1 MKKGMFQHFNEQ
13 KHIIKKLRQS
23 GAFSVDLS
31 KTLQDLELSDSVVFR
46 KLVRYGVIVHAGS
59 KSYFLDERQFLKYR
73 MNRVKWGMVVL
84 FAVLLILSVWLFRVA

>member
-1 MKKGMFQHFNEQ
+1 MKKGMFHQFNEQ

-23 GAFSVDLS
+23 GAFSVDLP
-31 KTLQDLELSDSVVFR
+31 KTLQEAGLSDSVVFR

-59 KSYFLDERQFLKYR
+59 ESYFLDERQLMTYR
-73 MNRVKWGMVVL
+73 MNRVKWGMIVL